1 MSEAKSSLATRRRKK
16 QVTILAVLVG
26 VTGLTWSK
34 TLFGGS
40 KRPAAAPPPG
50 VTAVAPTPAAPRPG
64 APVPGGPAAAASA
77 GAARI
82 ASFEQAMARMQ
93 VWPRALD
100 RQVHVG
106 PIEDIVPF
114 EDLLGGGTETP
125 EEAPILAP
133 DPAGLVEVT
142 PPPQPETELPDFED
156 LGLELTTTA
165 IFGKTSYA
173 VIDGERVKEGETLEI
188 QVGLDTVRYEVSA
201 ILPRAVELR
210 AGGRTHVLRISSRGP
225 KLRGND

>member
-16 QVTILAVLVG
+16 QATILAVLVG

-40 KRPAAAPPPG
+40 KKPAAAPPPG
-50 VTAVAPTPAAPRPG
+50 VTAVAPAPAAPRPG
-64 APVPGGPAAAASA
+64 APVPAGTAA

-114 EDLLGGGTETP
+114 EDLLRAETETP
-125 EEAPILAP
+125 EEASILAP

-142 PPPQPETELPDFED
+142 PAPQPEPELPEFED

>member
-1 MSEAKSSLATRRRKK
+1 MSEAKTSLAARRRRK

-40 KRPAAAPPPG
+40 RKPTAPPSPS
-50 VTAVAPTPAAPRPG
+50 VTAVAPAPFPG
-64 APVPGGPAAAASA
+64 SNAAAAST

-114 EDLLGGGTETP
+114 EDLLGAEGEAL

-142 PPPQPETELPDFED
+142 PPKEPEPELPDFEE

-165 IFGKTSYA
+165 IFGKTRYA

-188 QVGLDTVRYEVSA
+188 QVGLDTVRYEVRA

-210 AGGRTHVLRISSRGP
+210 AGGRTHVLRIASRGL
-225 KLRGND
+225 KIRGNDGP